1 MGAPSG
7 DDEERTR
14 VGGLSPF
21 SSPPNATLLSG
32 GPAHG
37 YRSGE
42 IEPNNAPQVPAPAA
56 DNDWEEK
63 TVVDDGQL
71 YGPKKKPRTLSPSNP
86 PDLGSTTDDD
96 HTFAEVQKSP
106 SSPPGLS
113 PRTITFQPA
122 GAKQSPGRPGGG
134 PQPGAAS
141 ARPDGDAPVP
151 EAVRGKLV
159 VVAGNDSGREFP
171 LTGKPITVGRGIDND
186 VVLTDIAVSRKHLML
201 SFVGDHYK
209 LTDKGSGNGTIINQ
223 RVETGS
229 CPLTHGDRIEIGNT
243 VFRFEHPASESADSA
258 SAANWS
264 DGADSAAGGDWA
276 SGPGNND
283 NNDNSDNGTR
293 GTSGDGLD
301 TPPPPLMQRVAATA
315 PPLAAPVST
324 PHQHAIDPVPSADAN
339 APQPPAASAD
349 SPSPA
354 EAAKPSATPL
364 PVVTYPPGVR
374 PLSLASPPSFKTTL
388 LGVVAT
394 AIALLAFSAG
404 GLILADDMAAPPPQM
419 SISDLASMVEL
430 DPAAIVADLLSQP

>member
-7 DDEERTR
+7 DEEERTR

-21 SSPPNATLLSG
+21 SNASPNATLLSG

-42 IEPNNAPQVPAPAA
+42 IEPTNTPQVPTPAA
-56 DNDWEEK
+56 ENNDWEEK

-122 GAKQSPGRPGGG
+122 GSKQAPG
-134 PQPGAAS
+134 QPGAKPGPAS
-141 ARPDGDAPVP
+141 ARPDSANAPVP

-223 RVETGS
+223 RVETGN

-243 VFRFEHPASESADSA
+243 VFRFEHPASEAADSA
-258 SAANWS
+258 GNTNWS

-276 SGPGNND
+276 SGLNNS
-283 NNDNSDNGTR
+283 DNSDNGD
-293 GTSGDGLD
+293 GGDGLD

-315 PPLAAPVST
+315 PPLAAPLST
-324 PHQHAIDPVPSADAN
+324 PHQHAIDPVPSGDAN
-339 APQPPAASAD
+339 AAQPPAPPPPAASTD

-354 EAAKPSATPL
+354 ETAKPSATPL

-374 PLSLASPPSFKTTL
+374 PLSLANPPSFKTTL
-388 LGVVAT
+388 LGVIAT

-404 GLILADDMAAPPPQM
+404 GLILADDMASPPPQM
-419 SISDLASMVEL
+419 SISDLASMVDL
-430 DPAAIVADLLSQP
+430 DPAALVADFLSQP